1 MTFSAK
7 KSIFQPESAIAS
19 HDGTL
24 MAQKISS
31 ILCFG
36 PGGAGDEKNC
46 KVNPVTF
53 AKNHISSLSLLIS
66 SSKCRFQN
74 FSVMTFSESSVF
86 VMVFSG
92 VSEEI
97 KT

>member
-1 MTFSAK
+1 
-7 KSIFQPESAIAS
+7 
-19 HDGTL
+19 
-24 MAQKISS
+24 MAQKICS
-31 ILCFG
+31 IIFFG

-53 AKNHISSLSLLIS
+53 AKNHISSLSLLIL

-86 VMVFSG
+86 VMAFSG

-97 KT
+97 KTCDIEKIAYGAFLQKNTSIFFRK